1 MSFNDKDNIYT
12 NDGVDR
18 ILLSGTYNGYAFSI
32 QTTSHYPIV
41 YVQFIEPNS
50 VTDFFE
56 SDLTDLCNIYVPA
69 HMGLHGLIDDYIY
82 VGMAFDDD
90 DDYVCG
96 GENAHGG
103 IPHDLDELEFFARE
117 LINMQMKGVIYE
129 S

>member
-1 MSFNDKDNIYT
+1 MSFNDKDNIYA

-18 ILLSGTYNGYAFSI
+18 ILLSGTYNGYSFSI

-56 SDLTDLCNIYVPA
+56 SDLTDLCNLYVPA
-69 HMGLHGLIDDYIY
+69 HMGQYGLIDDYVYI
-82 VGMAFDDD
+82 GIAFNDD

-96 GENAHGG
+96 GEDPHGG
-103 IPHDLDELEFFARE
+103 NPYDLDILEYFARL
-117 LINMQMKGVIYE
+117 LIDRQMKGVNYE